1 MKDDKETKER
11 LLLSAKKEFLEKGYM
26 QASLRNIC
34 KNAEVTTGAL
44 YFFFQNKEDLFACL
58 VEKPLNELYEII
70 NQHHEREWNPLNA
83 QADEVETYLEHF
95 EIAKQAVHCIY
106 HYYDEFQLLLT
117 KAQGSGFAQIDD
129 QFVER
134 LEKKYRVMADH
145 ISLQNRAPA
154 LEDYML
160 HWFAHTQMNLF
171 VHMITHERAEE
182 TAMKHLEAMMKGLVA
197 CWYQLF
203 QE

>member
-1 MKDDKETKER
+1 MKNDKETKER
-11 LLLSAKKEFLEKGYM
+11 LLLNAKKEFLEKGYM

-44 YFFFQNKEDLFACL
+44 YFFFQSKEDLFACL

-70 NQHHEREWNPLNA
+70 NQHHGKEWNPLNDQDA
-83 QADEVETYLEHF
+83 QVEIYVQHF

-106 HYYDEFQLLLT
+106 HYADEFLLLLT
-117 KAQGSGFAQIDD
+117 KAQGSGFAQITD
-129 QFVER
+129 QFVET
-134 LEKKYRVMADH
+134 LEKKYRVMADQ
-145 ISLQNRAPA
+145 ISLQNNAPV
-154 LEDYML
+154 LEEYML

-171 VHMITHERAEE
+171 VHMIAHEKTEE
-182 TAMKHLEAMMKGLVA
+182 TATKHLEAMMKGLAA
-197 CWYQLF
+197 CWVELF